1 MRTWKNLVLLSTL
14 SIGLSFCSDGKDN
27 PTYNPGE
34 SKTSPAETESSN
46 GSDGTQNQGGAGE
59 TKVGN
64 QVSLSFAEIRPL
76 SKKFCEDCHLDDGF
90 GKEEV
95 WKTLKSSAI
104 TRLKMTG
111 EKGTMPPPETTLG
124 KTMTAAEKQKI
135 IAWLETID
143 QEAREEIGDVRDPAA
158 NTKISGDLKLVADA
172 YCVSCHTDGAYVRY
186 WINSKAE
193 AIKRIN
199 NKSMP
204 PGRTLPAD
212 EKQKL
217 LNALNAL

>member
-1 MRTWKNLVLLSTL
+1 MRNVKALFVFLGMSL
-14 SIGLSFCSDGKDN
+14 GLSYCSDGKDN
-27 PTYNPGE
+27 PSYKPGAA
-34 SKTSPAETESSN
+34 SPAEADTTDS
-46 GSDGTQNQGGAGE
+46 GDGAADKGGAGAQ
-59 TKVGN
+59 TGTP
-64 QVSLSFAEIRPL
+64 SGLSFTDIRPL

-95 WKTLKSSAI
+95 WKTLKASAI
-104 TRLKMTG
+104 TRLQMKG

-124 KTMTAAEKQKI
+124 KTMTAEDKAKI
-135 IAWLETID
+135 ISWLETID
-143 QEAREEIGDVRDPAA
+143 QVDREQIGDVRDPAA
-158 NTKISGDLKLVADA
+158 NTKISGDLKAVADA

-186 WINSKAE
+186 WINAKSE

-204 PGRTLPAD
+204 PGKTLPAED
-212 EKQKL
+212 KQKI